1 MAAKKVDPEVLRKIP
16 IFSSMSKA
24 ELEGILNAPEN
35 GIEEFGPKQTI
46 VREAEIA
53 ECMYV
58 ILEGAAEVLLRGADA
73 FVGREV
79 AIATL
84 RPGDFF
90 GEQAFSNETT
100 STGRRKATVRALQ
113 GAKLFR
119 IDKKHVQLG
128 LRRDETTEVAAAPED
143 ATGPHMV
150 PRSLSPQTREVR
162 DMIKGMRLFQSLTEA
177 ELSSIGAW
185 TEVLRVGPGDFV
197 LKESEKADCMY
208 IVLDGTVEI
217 FTLDDEGKITILA
230 THGKGQYFG
239 EQALMPGS
247 SGQRSAYAR
256 TNGVT
261 RLIKVPKEYFR
272 LILNRDSAV
281 AQTLL
286 KVGQQQRKQRDQIHK
301 GS

>member
-1 MAAKKVDPEVLRKIP
+1 MAAKKIDPEFLRKIP

-35 GIEEFGPKQTI
+35 GILEFGPKQI
-46 VREAEIA
+46 IIREAEIA

-58 ILEGAAEVLLRGADA
+58 VLEGGVEVLLRGADA

-84 RPGDFF
+84 RAGDFF
-90 GEQAFSNETT
+90 GEQALSENTT
-100 STGRRKATVRALQ
+100 TGRRSATVRSLQ
-113 GAKLFR
+113 SAKLFR
-119 IDKKHVQLG
+119 IDKKHVRLG
-128 LRRDETTEVAAAPED
+128 LRHDDTVKPEETT
-143 ATGPHMV
+143 V
-150 PRSLSPQTREVR
+150 PKLSAQAREAYE
-162 DMIKGMRLFQSLTEA
+162 MIKGMRLFQSLNETER
-177 ELSSIGAW
+177 SSIGAW
-185 TEVLRVGPGDFV
+185 TEVLKVGPGDFV

-208 IVLDGTVEI
+208 VVLDGSVEI
-217 FTLDDEGKITILA
+217 FTLDEEGKITILA
-230 THGKGQYFG
+230 THSKGQYFG

-247 SGQRSAYAR
+247 SGHRSAYAR

-272 LILNRDSAV
+272 LILNRDSDV

-286 KVGQQQRKQRDQIHK
+286 KIGQQQRKQRDQIHK
-301 GS
+301 GH